1 MPKKL
6 CFYLGYIVS
15 TDSHN
20 LSAHHEC
27 TECKSTV
34 SGKQVME
41 QDNSLKL
48 ELSKVN
54 RYVKKL
60 I

>member
-27 TECKSTV
+27 TACKSAV

-54 RYVKKL
+54 R
-60 I
+60 